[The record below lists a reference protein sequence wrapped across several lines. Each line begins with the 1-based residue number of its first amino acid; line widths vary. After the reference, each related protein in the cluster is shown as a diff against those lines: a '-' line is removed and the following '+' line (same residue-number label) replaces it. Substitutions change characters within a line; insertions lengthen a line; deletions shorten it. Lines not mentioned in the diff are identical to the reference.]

1 MCIHLHITGRKM
13 MVGRDG
19 KQSGGEKKGRK
30 KEESKGK
37 REDRLD

>member
-1 MCIHLHITGRKM
+1 M